1 MKKLF
6 LAGTGKMGQMIA
18 GLAEEQ
24 GIELVGSA
32 DVNTLDM
39 LKTAVV
45 EADAVIDFS
54 HRDMLEPLAEF
65 VKRNRL
71 PLVCG
76 TTGLEEHHQAILK
89 ELACEVPVL
98 YSANFSVGIAVLRR
112 VAAQAAA
119 ALGEDFDIEIV
130 ETHHNQKVDAPSG
143 TAKIL
148 LDAVNPN
155 GEYTP
160 IYGRHGMCG
169 ARTKKEIGVH
179 ALRGGTVAGEHVVHF
194 FGKEEEIALSHRAD
208 SRRIF
213 AAGALK
219 TAQLL
224 CGKAPGLYTL
234 EDVLFDNL

>member
-1 MKKLF
+1 MNKLF

-18 GLAEEQ
+18 GLAKEQ
-24 GIELVGSA
+24 GIEVVGTA
-32 DVNTLDM
+32 DVNTVDA
-39 LKTAVV
+39 LKSAVV
-45 EADAVIDFS
+45 QADAVIDFS

-76 TTGLEEHHQAILK
+76 TTGLEEHHRAILK
-89 ELACEVPVL
+89 ELSCEAPML

-160 IYGRHGMCG
+160 VYGRQGMCG

-179 ALRGGTVAGEHVVHF
+179 ALRGGTVAGEHVVRF

-234 EDVLFDNL
+234 EDVLFDNF

>member
-1 MKKLF
+1 MNKLF

-18 GLAEEQ
+18 GLAKEQ
-24 GIELVGSA
+24 GIEVVGTA
-32 DVNTLDM
+32 DVNSVDA
-39 LKTAVV
+39 LKGAVV
-45 EADAVIDFS
+45 QADAVIDFS

-76 TTGLEEHHQAILK
+76 TTGLEEHHRAILK
-89 ELACEVPVL
+89 ELSCEAPVL

-160 IYGRHGMCG
+160 VYGRQGMCG

-179 ALRGGTVAGEHVVHF
+179 ALRGGTVAGEHVVRF

-234 EDVLFDNL
+234 EDVLFDNF

>member
-1 MKKLF
+1 MNKLF

-18 GLAEEQ
+18 GLAKEQ
-24 GIELVGSA
+24 GIEVVGTA
-32 DVNTLDM
+32 DVNTVDA
-39 LKTAVV
+39 LKGAVV
-45 EADAVIDFS
+45 QADAVIDFS

-65 VKRNRL
+65 AKRNRL

-76 TTGLEEHHQAILK
+76 TTGLEEHHRAILK
-89 ELACEVPVL
+89 ELSCEAPVL

-160 IYGRHGMCG
+160 VYGRQGMCG

-179 ALRGGTVAGEHVVHF
+179 ALRGGTVAGEHVVRF

-234 EDVLFDNL
+234 EDVLFDNF

>member
-1 MKKLF
+1 MNKLF

-18 GLAEEQ
+18 GLAKEQ
-24 GIELVGSA
+24 GIEVVGTA
-32 DVNTLDM
+32 DVNTVDA
-39 LKTAVV
+39 LKSALIQ
-45 EADAVIDFS
+45 ADAVIDFS

-76 TTGLEEHHQAILK
+76 TTGLEEHHRAILK
-89 ELACEVPVL
+89 ELSCEVPVL

-160 IYGRHGMCG
+160 VYGRQGMCG

-179 ALRGGTVAGEHVVHF
+179 ALRGGTVAGEHVVRF

-234 EDVLFDNL
+234 EDVLFDNF

>member
-1 MKKLF
+1 MNKLF

-18 GLAEEQ
+18 GLAKEQ
-24 GIELVGSA
+24 GIEVVGTA
-32 DVNTLDM
+32 DVNTVDA
-39 LKTAVV
+39 LKDAVV
-45 EADAVIDFS
+45 QADAVIDFS
-54 HRDMLEPLAEF
+54 HRDMLESLAEF

-76 TTGLEEHHQAILK
+76 TTGLEEHHRAILK
-89 ELACEVPVL
+89 ELSCEAPVL

-160 IYGRHGMCG
+160 VYGRQGMCG

-179 ALRGGTVAGEHVVHF
+179 ALRGGTVAGEHVVRF

-224 CGKAPGLYTL
+224 CDKAPGLYTL
-234 EDVLFDNL
+234 EDVLFDNF

>member
-1 MKKLF
+1 MD
-6 LAGTGKMGQMIA
+6 A
-18 GLAEEQ
+18 
-24 GIELVGSA
+24 
-32 DVNTLDM
+32 
-39 LKTAVV
+39 LKSAVV
-45 EADAVIDFS
+45 QADAVIDFS

-76 TTGLEEHHQAILK
+76 TTGLEEHHRAILK
-89 ELACEVPVL
+89 ELSCEVPVL

-119 ALGEDFDIEIV
+119 ALGEDFDIELG

-160 IYGRHGMCG
+160 VYGRQGMCG

-179 ALRGGTVAGEHVVHF
+179 ALRGGTVAGEHVVRF

-224 CGKAPGLYTL
+224 CRKAPGLYTL
-234 EDVLFDNL
+234 EDVLFDNF

>member
-1 MKKLF
+1 MNKLF

-18 GLAEEQ
+18 GLAKEQ
-24 GIELVGSA
+24 GIEVVGTA
-32 DVNTLDM
+32 DVNTVDA
-39 LKTAVV
+39 LKSAVV
-45 EADAVIDFS
+45 QADAVIDFS

-76 TTGLEEHHQAILK
+76 TTGLEEHHRAILK
-89 ELACEVPVL
+89 ELSCEAPVL

-160 IYGRHGMCG
+160 VYGRQGMCG

-179 ALRGGTVAGEHVVHF
+179 ALRGGTVAGEHVVRF

-224 CGKAPGLYTL
+224 CDKAPGLYTL
-234 EDVLFDNL
+234 EDVLFDNF

>member
-1 MKKLF
+1 MNKLF

-18 GLAEEQ
+18 GLAKEQ
-24 GIELVGSA
+24 GIEVVGTA
-32 DVNTLDM
+32 DVNTVDA
-39 LKTAVV
+39 LKSAMVQ
-45 EADAVIDFS
+45 ADAVIDFS

-76 TTGLEEHHQAILK
+76 TTGLEEHHRAILK
-89 ELACEVPVL
+89 ELSCEAPVL

-160 IYGRHGMCG
+160 VYGRQGMCG

-179 ALRGGTVAGEHVVHF
+179 ALRGGTVAGEHVVRF

-234 EDVLFDNL
+234 EDVLFDNF

>member
-1 MKKLF
+1 MNKLF

-18 GLAEEQ
+18 GLAKEQ
-24 GIELVGSA
+24 GIEVVGTA
-32 DVNTLDM
+32 DVNTMDA
-39 LKTAVV
+39 LKSAVV
-45 EADAVIDFS
+45 QADAVIDFS

-76 TTGLEEHHQAILK
+76 TTGLEEHHRAILK
-89 ELACEVPVL
+89 ELSCEAPVL

-130 ETHHNQKVDAPSG
+130 ETHHNQKLDAPSG

-160 IYGRHGMCG
+160 VYGRQGMCG

-179 ALRGGTVAGEHVVHF
+179 ALRGGTVAGEHVVRF

-234 EDVLFDNL
+234 EDVLFDNF

>member
-1 MKKLF
+1 MNKLF

-18 GLAEEQ
+18 GLAKEQ
-24 GIELVGSA
+24 GIEVVGTA
-32 DVNTLDM
+32 DVNTVDA
-39 LKTAVV
+39 LKGAVV
-45 EADAVIDFS
+45 QADAVIDFS

-76 TTGLEEHHQAILK
+76 TTGLEEHHRAILK
-89 ELACEVPVL
+89 ELSCEAPVL

-160 IYGRHGMCG
+160 VYGRQGMCG

-179 ALRGGTVAGEHVVHF
+179 ALRGGTVAGEHVLRF

-234 EDVLFDNL
+234 EDVLFDNF

>member
-1 MKKLF
+1 MNKLF

-18 GLAEEQ
+18 GLAKEQ
-24 GIELVGSA
+24 GIEVVGTA
-32 DVNTLDM
+32 DVNTVDA
-39 LKTAVV
+39 LKSAVV
-45 EADAVIDFS
+45 QADAVIDFS

-76 TTGLEEHHQAILK
+76 TTGLEEHHRAILK
-89 ELACEVPVL
+89 ELSCEVPVL
-98 YSANFSVGIAVLRR
+98 YSANFSVGIAVLRH

-160 IYGRHGMCG
+160 AYGRQGMCG

-179 ALRGGTVAGEHVVHF
+179 ALRGGTVAGEHVVRF

-234 EDVLFDNL
+234 EDVLFDNF

>member
-1 MKKLF
+1 MNKLF

-18 GLAEEQ
+18 GLAKEQ
-24 GIELVGSA
+24 GIEVVGTA
-32 DVNTLDM
+32 DVNTVDA
-39 LKTAVV
+39 LKGAVV
-45 EADAVIDFS
+45 QADAVIDFS

-76 TTGLEEHHQAILK
+76 TTGLEEHHRAILK
-89 ELACEVPVL
+89 ELSCEAPVL

-160 IYGRHGMCG
+160 VYGRQGMCG

-179 ALRGGTVAGEHVVHF
+179 ALRGGTVAGEHVVRF

-234 EDVLFDNL
+234 EDVLFDNF

>member
-1 MKKLF
+1 MNKLF

-18 GLAEEQ
+18 GLAKEQ
-24 GIELVGSA
+24 GIEVVGTA
-32 DVNTLDM
+32 DVNIVDA
-39 LKTAVV
+39 LKSAMVQ
-45 EADAVIDFS
+45 ADAVIDFS

-76 TTGLEEHHQAILK
+76 TTGLEEHHRAILK
-89 ELACEVPVL
+89 ELSCEAPVL

-160 IYGRHGMCG
+160 VYGRQGMCG

-179 ALRGGTVAGEHVVHF
+179 ALRGGTVAGEHVVRF

-234 EDVLFDNL
+234 EDVLFDNF

>member
-1 MKKLF
+1 MNKLF

-18 GLAEEQ
+18 GLAKEQ
-24 GIELVGSA
+24 GIEVVGTA
-32 DVNTLDM
+32 DVNTVDA
-39 LKTAVV
+39 LKSAVV
-45 EADAVIDFS
+45 QADAVIDFS

-76 TTGLEEHHQAILK
+76 TTGLEEHHRAILK
-89 ELACEVPVL
+89 ELSCEAPVL

-160 IYGRHGMCG
+160 VYGRQGMCG

-179 ALRGGTVAGEHVVHF
+179 ALRGGTVAGEHVVRF

-224 CGKAPGLYTL
+224 CGKAHGLYTL
-234 EDVLFDNL
+234 EDVLFDNF

>member
-1 MKKLF
+1 MNKLF

-18 GLAEEQ
+18 GLAKEQ
-24 GIELVGSA
+24 GIEVVGTA
-32 DVNTLDM
+32 DVNTVDA
-39 LKTAVV
+39 LKDAVV
-45 EADAVIDFS
+45 QADAVIDFS

-76 TTGLEEHHQAILK
+76 TTGLEEHHRAILK
-89 ELACEVPVL
+89 ELSCEAPVL

-160 IYGRHGMCG
+160 VYGRQGMCG

-179 ALRGGTVAGEHVVHF
+179 ALRGGTVAGEHVVRF

-224 CGKAPGLYTL
+224 CDKAPGLYTL
-234 EDVLFDNL
+234 EDVLFDNF

>member
-1 MKKLF
+1 MNKLF

-18 GLAEEQ
+18 GLAKEQ
-24 GIELVGSA
+24 GIEVVGTA
-32 DVNTLDM
+32 DVNTVDA
-39 LKTAVV
+39 LKDAVV
-45 EADAVIDFS
+45 QADAVIDFS

-76 TTGLEEHHQAILK
+76 TTGLEEHHRAILK
-89 ELACEVPVL
+89 ELSCEAPVL

-160 IYGRHGMCG
+160 VYGRQGMCG

-179 ALRGGTVAGEHVVHF
+179 ALRGGTVVGEHVVRF

-234 EDVLFDNL
+234 EDVLFDNF

>member
-1 MKKLF
+1 MNKLF

-18 GLAEEQ
+18 GLAKEQ
-24 GIELVGSA
+24 GIEVVGTA
-32 DVNTLDM
+32 DVNTVDA
-39 LKTAVV
+39 LKSAVV
-45 EADAVIDFS
+45 QADAVIDFS

-76 TTGLEEHHQAILK
+76 TTGLEEHHRAILK
-89 ELACEVPVL
+89 ELSCEAPVL

-160 IYGRHGMCG
+160 VYGRQGLCG

-179 ALRGGTVAGEHVVHF
+179 ALRGGTVAGEHVVRF

-234 EDVLFDNL
+234 EDVLFDNF

>member
-1 MKKLF
+1 MNKLF

-18 GLAEEQ
+18 GLAKEQ
-24 GIELVGSA
+24 GIEVVGTA
-32 DVNTLDM
+32 DVNSVDA
-39 LKTAVV
+39 LKGAVV
-45 EADAVIDFS
+45 QADAVIDFS

-76 TTGLEEHHQAILK
+76 TTGLEEHHRAILK
-89 ELACEVPVL
+89 ELSCEVPVL

-160 IYGRHGMCG
+160 VYGRQGMCG

-179 ALRGGTVAGEHVVHF
+179 ALRGGTVAGEHVVRF

-234 EDVLFDNL
+234 EDVLFDNF

>member
-1 MKKLF
+1 MNKLF

-18 GLAEEQ
+18 GLAKEQ
-24 GIELVGSA
+24 GIEVVGTA
-32 DVNTLDM
+32 DVNTVDA
-39 LKTAVV
+39 LKSAVV
-45 EADAVIDFS
+45 QADAVIDFS

-76 TTGLEEHHQAILK
+76 TTGLEEHHRAILK
-89 ELACEVPVL
+89 ELSCEVPVL

-160 IYGRHGMCG
+160 VYGRQGMCG

-179 ALRGGTVAGEHVVHF
+179 ALRGGTVAGEHVVRF

-213 AAGALK
+213 ASGALK

-224 CGKAPGLYTL
+224 CSKAPDLYTL
-234 EDVLFDNL
+234 EDVLFDNF

>member
-1 MKKLF
+1 MNKLF

-18 GLAEEQ
+18 GLAKEQ
-24 GIELVGSA
+24 GIEVVGTA
-32 DVNTLDM
+32 DVNTVDA
-39 LKTAVV
+39 LKSAAVQ
-45 EADAVIDFS
+45 ADAVIDFS

-76 TTGLEEHHQAILK
+76 TTGLEEHHRAILK
-89 ELACEVPVL
+89 ELSCEAPVL

-160 IYGRHGMCG
+160 VYGRQGMCG

-179 ALRGGTVAGEHVVHF
+179 ALRGGTVAGEHVVRF

-234 EDVLFDNL
+234 EDVLFDNF

>member
-18 GLAEEQ
+18 ELAKEQ
-24 GIELVGSA
+24 GIEVVGTA
-32 DVNTLDM
+32 DVNTVDA
-39 LKTAVV
+39 LKSAGVQ
-45 EADAVIDFS
+45 ADAVIDFS

-76 TTGLEEHHQAILK
+76 TTGLEEHHRAILK

-160 IYGRHGMCG
+160 IYGREGMCG

-179 ALRGGTVAGEHVVHF
+179 ALRGGTVAGEHVVRF
-194 FGKEEEIALSHRAD
+194 FGPQEEIALSHRAD

-224 CGKAPGLYTL
+224 YGKAPGLYTL
-234 EDVLFDNL
+234 EDVLFNNL